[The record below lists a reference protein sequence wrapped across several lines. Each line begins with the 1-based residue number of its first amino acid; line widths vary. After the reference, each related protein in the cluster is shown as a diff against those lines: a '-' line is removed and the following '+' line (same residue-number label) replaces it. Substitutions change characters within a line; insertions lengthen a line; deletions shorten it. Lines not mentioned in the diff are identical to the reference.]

1 MTQQQAINI
10 DIDKLKLVFGFARH
24 GAPDADSLVVVDSV
38 AKSTVQYLVEVGK
51 RQAEILAKLAERKA
65 AQEATGQPSPAGND
79 APPDDNP
86 PPQETEPPASEPPP
100 TKKLAA
106 VQEHGP
112 KSLEAQVMRDKRREE
127 REAKEAAEAN
137 NQRAAQASD
146 GTLPA

>member
-51 RQAEILAKLAERKA
+51 RQAEILARLAERRA

-79 APPDDNP
+79 APPDDNAP
-86 PPQETEPPASEPPP
+86 AQEQVPEGEPPKPPKP
-100 TKKLAA
+100 VPA
-106 VQEHGP
+106 VVAHGMHSPQAQE
-112 KSLEAQVMRDKRREE
+112 VRDARKEKR
-127 REAKEAAEAN
+127 EAAEAG
-137 NQRAAQASD
+137 QA
-146 GTLPA
+146 